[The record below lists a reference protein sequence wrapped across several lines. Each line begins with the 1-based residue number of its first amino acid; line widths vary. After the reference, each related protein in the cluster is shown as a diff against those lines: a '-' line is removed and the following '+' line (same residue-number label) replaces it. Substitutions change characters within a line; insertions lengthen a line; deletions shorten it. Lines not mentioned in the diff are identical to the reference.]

1 MFFWEDRVNV
11 SDELKIILKHYLI
24 SVDKNTKF

>member
-11 SDELKIILKHYLI
+11 RDELKIILKHYLI